1 MSLPVLNSRGQQ
13 CCVLSG
19 GLDKNPSPGL
29 SQFLGVPTFLGS
41 WPLHS
46 LHSQQGSISLILLLQ
61 SQLPLTTAGEGS
73 LMARILMIYGA

>member
-1 MSLPVLNSRGQQ
+1 MSLSGLNVRGQP

-29 SQFLGVPTFLGS
+29 SQFLGAPTFLGL

-46 LHSQQGSISLILLLQ
+46 LHSQQVSISLILLLQ
-61 SQLPLTTAGEGS
+61 SQLPLTTARKGF
-73 LMARILMIYGA
+73 LMARIIMIYGA